1 MYFFIYYACDK
12 LKVSYRRIN
21 QTIVGIFQV
30 LVWKTNFDQ
39 MDFSELLKT
48 HKQRSEADPAPT
60 VADIA
65 PKVQRPTSASTTSSR
80 GTGKVNIKLYLM
92 SLFKNGTKPISTDV
106 LSIIINKLSKGFF
119 SLVMVF
125 CIADIRGE
133 SLLALTSTVVVHEHA
148 QSS

>member
-1 MYFFIYYACDK
+1 MTAIVSCNILINLLFMHSIKTEWRMVACQSPFYTLYYACDK

-65 PKVQRPTSASTTSSR
+65 PKVQRPTSSSTTSSR
-80 GTGKVNIKLYLM
+80 GTGKVNFKLYQMSDFMKLM
-92 SLFKNGTKPISTDV
+92 MS
-106 LSIIINKLSKGFF
+106 
-119 SLVMVF
+119 
-125 CIADIRGE
+125 
-133 SLLALTSTVVVHEHA
+133 
-148 QSS
+148 